1 MSAIATTTEVPISA
15 LAALRD
21 AAVPRKHL
29 IGGPEDRFPL
39 ALARHGRA
47 LELFEHPGEVL
58 ATVLAYLDE
67 KHGIDLMHSRHEEVA
82 SAITKARGSRFVILG
97 EEHLPFAGKL
107 TDVGAGA
114 DELAAFF
121 NAFNERHE
129 EPEVGEAM
137 REGIRF
143 LQRALEAVTPGN
155 VVLVAIL

>member
-47 LELFEHPGEVL
+47 LELFEHSGDLL

-97 EEHLPFAGKL
+97 EEVELGVAFGARIDAV
-107 TDVGAGA
+107 DVQHAI
-114 DELAAFF
+114 D
-121 NAFNERHE
+121 
-129 EPEVGEAM
+129 VD
-137 REGIRF
+137 
-143 LQRALEAVTPGN
+143 QQDRAPC
-155 VVLVAIL
+155 IH